1 MYRPVGPRELDLI
14 RQADWRCFP
23 PRLPEQPIFYPVL
36 NENYARQI
44 ARDWNAKANGAG
56 FVTKFAVST
65 DYLKNF
71 EIHIVGGSEH
81 AEYWIPADQLNE
93 FNQQIV
99 GRIIVISEFPSEHS
113 KMSANWIKVYDLS
126 QDRETVALIEK
137 ASQQTAEFG
146 FVPEVAV
153 FGSDE
158 WWAAVEDGRIEQHT
172 IEGVITRLYMS
183 GHGDWPEFELSFGKE
198 ITRWTRLGSHNA
210 YRVGNGSYRLCPSA
224 T

>member
-99 GRIIVISEFPSEHS
+99 GRIIVISEFPSG
-113 KMSANWIKVYDLS
+113 
-126 QDRETVALIEK
+126 ALKNE
-137 ASQQTAEFG
+137 
-146 FVPEVAV
+146 
-153 FGSDE
+153 
-158 WWAAVEDGRIEQHT
+158 R
-172 IEGVITRLYMS
+172 
-183 GHGDWPEFELSFGKE
+183 
-198 ITRWTRLGSHNA
+198 
-210 YRVGNGSYRLCPSA
+210 
-224 T
+224 